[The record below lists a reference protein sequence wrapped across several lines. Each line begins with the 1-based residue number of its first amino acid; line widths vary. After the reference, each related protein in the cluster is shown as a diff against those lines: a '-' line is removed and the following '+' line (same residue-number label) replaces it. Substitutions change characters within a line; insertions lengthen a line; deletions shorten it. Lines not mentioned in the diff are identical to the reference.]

1 MRSPLPSVSRRN
13 RRVLITVVTLLLLII
28 VLSSSVNLYADWLWY
43 REVGFTEVMSTTLRT
58 RLALFVLV
66 GGVVAAIVAANLLIA
81 FKLRPAYR
89 PMSLEQQNLERYRLA
104 ITPRFKLLVALLAAF
119 IWLITGLAA
128 QARWRTWL
136 LFSNSTPFGRE
147 DPQFNIDLSFY
158 VFEYPFWRY
167 VLGVAFTAVVLS
179 IVASL
184 FVHYLYGGLRLQGSG
199 GRMSAA
205 VIGHLSVLLG
215 IFIALKAV
223 AYYLDRYGL
232 LFGYG
237 DVSKVNGASA
247 VDIEWLLPA
256 KNILLWIA
264 ALCALV
270 FFVNVGLRRVLLP
283 GMALVLLLVSAV
295 VLGGAVPAFTEQFTI
310 KPNANERE
318 AEYIGRNIAATREA
332 YGVSDVERTGYQA
345 KTTAT
350 PAELRADTGTIPNAR
365 LLDPSVL
372 SDSYTQL
379 QQVRGFYG
387 FNQQLDVDRYTVGG
401 KSQDYVVG
409 VRELN
414 TRDLTGNQ
422 TNWINRHTVY
432 THGHGFVAAPANEVD
447 AAGNPVFVSGF
458 LGDEGSGERVTEFA
472 QAVPIKQPRI
482 YYGELIGDYSVVGKA
497 SGGDR
502 EFDRPAAEGGE
513 DGEQINTTYTGK
525 GGIKIGSTFRQLVY
539 ATYFREKNFLLSGA
553 INENS
558 KVLYVRDPRLRVEK
572 VAPFLTVDGDPY
584 PAVVDGKVVWIVDG
598 YTTSNAYPY
607 GQRETLGDVA
617 EDSLTGRGTAA
628 LAKDEINY
636 IRNSVKATVDAYDG
650 TVTLYAFD
658 ESDPVLKTWNKAFG
672 GDIIKPKSEISD
684 DLAAHFR
691 YPEDLFKVQRNVLS
705 RYHVGDP
712 QEFFGGQDFWKVP
725 DDPTKPNSAP
735 QPPYYL
741 VGQFPGQE
749 SPRFQLTSAVTAN
762 QRENLAALI
771 TASYDDKGK
780 PGIKMLELPGN
791 SPILGPNQVQP
802 KMQNDQVARQDLT
815 LLNSNESRVVY
826 GNLLTLPVG
835 GGLLYVEPVY
845 IRGTGNNAYPQL
857 TKVLVSFGDQVGYA
871 DTLPQALDVLFG
883 TGTTTPTTPTTPT
896 KPGATPPPTTGSRPP
911 PQDSSVAAA
920 VAAIQKAL
928 DALKTAQQKGD
939 FAGIGQAQSD
949 LDKAVKQF
957 EAAQKNAKTAPTA
970 SPSPAGGGA
979 SPTPSPSS

>member
-1 MRSPLPSVSRRN
+1 MRSPLPSVSQRN
-13 RRVLITVVTLLLLII
+13 RRVLITVVTLLLLVI
-28 VLSSSVNLYADWLWY
+28 VLSSSVNLYADWLWFG
-43 REVGFTEVMSTTLRT
+43 EVGFTEVMSTVLRT
-58 RLALFVLV
+58 RLVLFLLV
-66 GGVVAAIVAANLLIA
+66 GGLVAALVAANLLIA

-104 ITPRFKLLVALLAAF
+104 ITPRFRLLVGVFAAF
-119 IWLITGLAA
+119 VWLITGVAA
-128 QARWRTWL
+128 QGRWRTWL
-136 LFSNSTPFGRE
+136 LFSNSTNFGKK
-147 DPQFNIDLSFY
+147 DPEFGLDLSFY

-184 FVHYLYGGLRLQGSG
+184 FVHYLYGGVRLQGSG
-199 GRMSAA
+199 GRMSTA

-215 IFIALKAV
+215 LFVALKAV

-270 FFVNVGLRRVLLP
+270 FFVNVGLRKVLLP

-295 VLGGAVPAFTEQFTI
+295 VLGGAVPAFSEQFTI
-310 KPNANERE
+310 KPNAKVRE
-318 AEYIGRNIAATREA
+318 AEYIRRNIQATRDA
-332 YGVSDVERTGYQA
+332 YGVANVERSGYAA

-350 PAELRADTGTIPNAR
+350 PTEVRGDKGTIPNAR

-387 FNQQLDVDRYTVGG
+387 FNEQLDVDRYTVDG
-401 KSQDYVVG
+401 KNQDYVVG

-414 TRDLTGNQ
+414 TAELTGNQ

-432 THGHGFVAAPANEVD
+432 THGNGFVAAPANEVD
-447 AAGNPVFVSGF
+447 EAGNPVFVSGF
-458 LGDEGSGERVTEFA
+458 LGDEGRGEKADEFA
-472 QAVPIKQPRI
+472 KAVPIKEPRI
-482 YYGELIGDYSVVGKA
+482 YYGELNRDYSLVGKPT
-497 SGGDR
+497 GGDDG
-502 EFDRPAAEGGE
+502 EFDRPAAEGGS
-513 DGEQINTTYTGK
+513 DKGEQINTTYNGK
-525 GGIKIGSTFRQLVY
+525 GGVKVGSAFRKLLY
-539 ATYFREKNFLLSGA
+539 ATYFREGNFLLSDA
-553 INENS
+553 LNENS
-558 KVLYVRDPRLRVEK
+558 KVLYIRDPRDRVEK
-572 VAPFLTVDGDPY
+572 VAPFLTIDGDPY
-584 PAVVDGKVVWIVDG
+584 PAVVGGKVVWIIDG

-617 EDSLTGRGTAA
+617 QDSLTGRGTAA
-628 LAKDEINY
+628 QPDDEINY

-650 TVTLYAFD
+650 TVKLFAFD
-658 ESDPVLKTWNKAFG
+658 DTDPVLKTWNKAFG
-672 GDIIKPKSEISD
+672 GNIVRPKSEITPE
-684 DLAAHFR
+684 LAAHFR

-705 RYHVGDP
+705 RYHVSNPG
-712 QEFFGGQDFWKVP
+712 EFFVGQDFWKVP

-735 QPPYYL
+735 QPPYYI
-741 VGQFPGQE
+741 VGQFPGQDD
-749 SPRFQLTSAVTAN
+749 PRFQLTSAVTAN

-771 TASYDDKGK
+771 TASYDETGK
-780 PGIKMLELPGN
+780 PGIQLLELPGD

-802 KMQNDQVARQDLT
+802 KMQNDQNARASLS
-815 LLNSNESRVVY
+815 LLNSADSRVVY

-835 GGLLYVEPVY
+835 GGLLYIEPVY
-845 IRGTGNNAYPQL
+845 IRGTGANSYPQL
-857 TKVLVSFGDQVGYA
+857 TKVLVSFGNDVGYA
-871 DTLPQALDVLFG
+871 DTLPEALDALFG
-883 TGTTTPTTPTTPT
+883 AGTSPPPSSTPGKPPTGS
-896 KPGATPPPTTGSRPP
+896 TPPA
-911 PQDSSVAAA
+911 QDSTVAAA
-920 VAAIQKAL
+920 VQSIQKAL
-928 DALKTAQQKGD
+928 DALRTAQRNGD
-939 FAGIGQAQSD
+939 FTGIGKAQSD

-957 EAAQKNAKTAPTA
+957 EAAQKNVKPAAN
-970 SPSPAGGGA
+970 PSGSS
-979 SPTPSPSS
+979 SPTPSPSPSG